1 MKRAG
6 AWTIMAYGSAVAVG
20 AFVLAWL
27 EYRHA
32 TRYFSTDF
40 YIIAIAI
47 VFTLTG
53 AYAGHRLTRTKRP
66 ADVFARNEAALA
78 ELGLSTREVQVLELL
93 AEGHTNQKM
102 AARLHVSQNTIK
114 THLKNVYAKLS
125 VSRRTQAV
133 KKARDL
139 GLLP

>member
-1 MKRAG
+1 MTYGGAIAAG
-6 AWTIMAYGSAVAVG
+6 AFA
-20 AFVLAWL
+20 LAWL

-32 TRYFSTDF
+32 TRYFSTDV
-40 YIIAIAI
+40 YIIAIA
-47 VFTLTG
+47 VLFTLTG
-53 AYAGHRLTRTKRP
+53 AYAGHRLTRTRRA
-66 ADVFARNEAALA
+66 ADDFERNHAAVA

-102 AARLHVSQNTIK
+102 AVRLHVSENTIK
-114 THLKNVYAKLS
+114 THLKNLYAKLT